1 VKRVLIALLLLA
13 LTVPVPVLG
22 YINAT
27 ADPVVR
33 HADVGLR
40 DWPAGARPIR
50 VALLADAHVQGPDLS
65 PERMTRIAAQVNAQK
80 PDLILI
86 AGDFSGDRTL
96 RTRLYSE
103 TEIAASLSGLR
114 APLGVYAVLGNH
126 DHWRDGPAMKRA
138 VTAAGIPVLVNQAV
152 RAGPLTI
159 AGADDIHTG
168 NADVEALMRSAAA
181 FPGPAIVLSHSP
193 DIAPVLPPQFGLVLA
208 GHTHCGQIVLPLI
221 GRLATASR
229 YGERYACG
237 LVREPDR
244 TTIVSAG
251 IGTSVLPFRF
261 GAPPDFWMVML
272 GPIAPGASAR

>member
-1 VKRVLIALLLLA
+1 MKRVLAVLLLFALA
-13 LTVPVPVLG
+13 VPVIG
-22 YINAT
+22 YRNAV
-27 ADPVVR
+27 ADPIVR
-33 HADVGLR
+33 RANVGFES
-40 DWPAGARPIR
+40 WPAGARAVR
-50 VALLADAHVQGPDLS
+50 VALLADIHVQGPDLS

-80 PDLILI
+80 PDLILL

-103 TEIAASLSGLR
+103 REIAASLKSLK

-126 DHWRDGPAMKRA
+126 DHWRDGPAMQRA
-138 VTAAGIPVLVNQAV
+138 VAAAGIPVLVNQAV

-181 FPGPAIVLSHSP
+181 LPGPTVVLSHSP
-193 DIAPVLPPQFGLVLA
+193 DIAPALPPRFGLVLA

-221 GRLATASR
+221 GYLATASR

-237 LVREPDR
+237 MVREPGR
-244 TTIVSAG
+244 TTIVSG
-251 IGTSVLPFRF
+251 GLGTSVLPFRF
-261 GAPPDFWMVML
+261 GAPPDFWMITM
-272 GPIAPGASAR
+272 GPLAPAASPR

>member
-1 VKRVLIALLLLA
+1 MRRVLIVLLLLLLA
-13 LTVPVPVLG
+13 VPVLG

-33 HADVGLR
+33 HADIGLR
-40 DWPAGARPIR
+40 DWPAATPPVR
-50 VALLADAHVQGPDLS
+50 VALLADVHVQGPDLS
-65 PERMTRIAAQVNAQK
+65 PERMAGIVERVSAQR
-80 PDLILI
+80 PDLVLI

-103 TEIAASLSGLR
+103 DEIAASLKGLR

-138 VTAAGIPVLVNQAV
+138 IAAAGIPVLVNQAV

-159 AGADDIHTG
+159 AGADDIDTR
-168 NADVEALMRSAAA
+168 NADIEALTRSAAA
-181 FPGPAIVLSHSP
+181 LPGPAIVLSHSP

-221 GRLATASR
+221 GYLATASR

-237 LVREPDR
+237 LVREPGR

-251 IGTSVLPFRF
+251 IGTSVLPLRF
-261 GAPPDFWMVML
+261 GAPPDFWIITL
-272 GPIAPGASAR
+272 GPIAPAASAR